1 MKEGRI
7 MSKPQKTIKRFN
19 KGFIISHW
27 VNAGAFF
34 VLYISALPMYT
45 EFFNWLYPVFGGPA
59 GARLVHR
66 IAAVAFMLPLF
77 IMIIFDFKGFMNW
90 MKNIFSWKKHDFL
103 FFKEFPKEFLGM
115 KSNVPK
121 QDFFNAGEKL
131 NSWLMIVTTL
141 MLIGSGIVMWAG
153 KDFFPYAVI
162 MWAYPIH
169 AIGLGLAAAVAIGH
183 IYMSLALARPSMRGI
198 TKGDVTVEYAKDH
211 HGRWYDEVQ
220 EAEKKQKKHA

>member
-1 MKEGRI
+1 
-7 MSKPQKTIKRFN
+7 MSKQGTQKTVKRFN

-45 EFFNWLYPVFGGPA
+45 EFFDWLYPVFGGPA

-77 IMIIFDFKGFMNW
+77 IMIIFDIKGFKNW
-90 MKNIFSWKKHDFL
+90 MKNIFSWKKHDL
-103 FFKEFPKEFLGM
+103 MFFPQFAREFFGLKA
-115 KSNVPK
+115 KVPK

-141 MLIGSGIVMWAG
+141 MLIGSGLIMWFP
-153 KDFFPYAVI
+153 KFFPYGVI

-169 AIGLGLAAAVAIGH
+169 NIGLGLAAAVAVGH
-183 IYMSLALARPSMRGI
+183 IYMSLVTARPSMRGI
-198 TKGDVTVEYAKDH
+198 LKGDVSEHYAKDH
-211 HGRWYDEVQ
+211 HGRWYDELQ
-220 EAEKKQKKHA
+220 EEEMKQKKQA

>member
-1 MKEGRI
+1 MREDRT

-19 KGFIISHW
+19 KGFIVSHW
-27 VNAGAFF
+27 INAGAFF

-103 FFKEFPKEFLGM
+103 FFPQFIREFFGLKA
-115 KSNVPK
+115 KTPK
-121 QDFFNAGEKL
+121 QDFFNAGEKV
-131 NSWLMIVTTL
+131 NSLLMIITTL
-141 MLIGSGIVMWAG
+141 MLISSGLVMWLPEY
-153 KDFFPYAVI
+153 FPYAVI

-169 AIGLGLAAAVAIGH
+169 NIGLGLAAAVAIGH
-183 IYMSLALARPSMRGI
+183 IYMSLFLARPSMRGI
-198 TKGDVTVEYAKDH
+198 LKGDITEEYAKDH
-211 HGRWYDEVQ
+211 HGRWYDELQ
-220 EAEKKQKKHA
+220 EEEKKKKHA